1 VVSFAIAAVAKKAS
15 MSVTITN
22 RLRSALLLIAIGI
35 ASHAQAAES
44 PIALETPGGQ
54 LAGTLELPA
63 GVAKPRVALIIAG
76 SGPTDR
82 DGNSSMIP
90 GRNDSLK
97 LLAAGLADAGIATVR
112 YDKRGIGASAA
123 AGPAE
128 SALRFDTFV
137 DDATAWIARLKSD
150 PRFASVAVIGHS
162 EGSLIGMLAA
172 QQAGAAAYVSIAGIA
187 DSASTLLRKQL
198 EGKLPPD
205 LEKESERILAALES
219 GVVVDPVSPA
229 LAALYR
235 PSVQPYLISWFKYV
249 PAQRI
254 AALTMPVLIVQG
266 NTDIQ
271 VDVVQAN
278 RLHSARPGAK
288 LAIIPG
294 MNHVFK
300 HVRAEPELQ
309 LASYGDPALPV
320 SPLLVKS
327 IADFLHQ
334 PH

>member
-1 VVSFAIAAVAKKAS
+1 MSANFAV
-15 MSVTITN
+15 
-22 RLRSALLLIAIGI
+22 RLCSLLLLIGGI
-35 ASHAQAAES
+35 ASQAHAT
-44 PIALETPGGQ
+44 ETPITLDTPTGQ

-63 GVAKPRVALIIAG
+63 GADKPRVALLIAG

-97 LLAAGLADAGIATVR
+97 LLAAGLAEAGIATVR
-112 YDKRGIGASAA
+112 YDKRGIGGSHA
-123 AGPAE
+123 AGSAE
-128 SALRFDTFV
+128 SALRFEMFV
-137 DDATAWIARLKSD
+137 DDAAAWIARLKAD

-172 QQAGAAAYVSIAGIA
+172 RQADAAAFVSIAGIA
-187 DSASTLLRKQL
+187 DGASTLMRKQL
-198 EGKLPPD
+198 EGKLPPE
-205 LEKESERILAALES
+205 LEKESERILVSLES
-219 GVVVDPVSPA
+219 GVVVDPVPPA
-229 LAALYR
+229 LATLFR

-254 AALTMPVLIVQG
+254 AELTMPVLVVQG

-278 RLHSARPGAK
+278 RLHGARPGAK

-300 HVRAEPELQ
+300 HVRAVPELQ
-309 LASYGDPALPV
+309 VASYGDPSLPV
-320 SPLLVKS
+320 SPLLIKS
-327 IADFLHQ
+327 IADFLQ
-334 PH
+334 QGGAPAP

>member
-1 VVSFAIAAVAKKAS
+1 MRKAMSANFAV
-15 MSVTITN
+15 
-22 RLRSALLLIAIGI
+22 RLCSLLLLIGGI
-35 ASHAQAAES
+35 AAQAYA
-44 PIALETPGGQ
+44 AETPITLDTPTGQ

-63 GVAKPRVALIIAG
+63 GADKPRVALLIAG

-112 YDKRGIGASAA
+112 YDKRGIGGSHA
-123 AGPAE
+123 AGSAE
-128 SALRFDTFV
+128 SALRFEMFV
-137 DDATAWIARLKSD
+137 DDAAAWIARLKAD

-172 QQAGAAAYVSIAGIA
+172 RQTDAAAFVSIAGIA
-187 DSASTLLRKQL
+187 DGASTLMRKQL
-198 EGKLPPD
+198 EGKLPPE
-205 LEKESERILAALES
+205 LEKESERILVSLES
-219 GVVVDPVSPA
+219 GVVVDPVPPA
-229 LAALYR
+229 LATLFR

-254 AALTMPVLIVQG
+254 AELTMPVLVVQG

-278 RLHSARPGAK
+278 RLHGARPGAK

-300 HVRAEPELQ
+300 HVRAVPELQ
-309 LASYGDPALPV
+309 VASYGDPSLPV
-320 SPLLVKS
+320 SPLLIKS
-327 IADFLHQ
+327 IADFLQ
-334 PH
+334 QGGATAP

>member
-1 VVSFAIAAVAKKAS
+1 MSTKFAV
-15 MSVTITN
+15 
-22 RLRSALLLIAIGI
+22 RLCSLLLLIGGI
-35 ASHAQAAES
+35 AAQAQAH
-44 PIALETPGGQ
+44 AAETPITLDTPTGQ

-63 GVAKPRVALIIAG
+63 GADKPRVALLIAG

-112 YDKRGIGASAA
+112 YDKRGIGGSHA
-123 AGPAE
+123 AGSAE
-128 SALRFDTFV
+128 SALRFEMFV
-137 DDATAWIARLKSD
+137 DDAAAWIARLKAD

-172 QQAGAAAYVSIAGIA
+172 RQADAAAFVSIAGIA
-187 DSASTLLRKQL
+187 DGASTLMRKQL
-198 EGKLPPD
+198 EGKLPPE
-205 LEKESERILAALES
+205 LEKESERILVSLES
-219 GVVVDPVSPA
+219 GAVVDPVPPA
-229 LAALYR
+229 LATLFR

-254 AALTMPVLIVQG
+254 AELTMPVLVVQG

-278 RLHSARPGAK
+278 RLHGARPGAK

-300 HVRAEPELQ
+300 HVRAVPELQ
-309 LASYGDPALPV
+309 VASYGDPSLPV

-327 IADFLHQ
+327 IADFLLQ
-334 PH
+334 GGATAP

>member
-1 VVSFAIAAVAKKAS
+1 MSATFAVRLCSLLLLAGGIAA
-15 MSVTITN
+15 
-22 RLRSALLLIAIGI
+22 
-35 ASHAQAAES
+35 HAHAAET
-44 PIALETPGGQ
+44 PITLDTPTGQ

-63 GVAKPRVALIIAG
+63 GADKPRVALLIAG

-112 YDKRGIGASAA
+112 YDKRGIGGSHA
-123 AGPAE
+123 AGSAE
-128 SALRFDTFV
+128 SALRFEMFV
-137 DDATAWIARLKSD
+137 DDAAAWIARLKAD

-172 QQAGAAAYVSIAGIA
+172 QQANAAAFVSIAGIA
-187 DSASTLLRKQL
+187 DGASTLMRKQL
-198 EGKLPPD
+198 EGKLPPE
-205 LEKESERILAALES
+205 LEKESERILVSLES
-219 GVVVDPVSPA
+219 GVVVDPVPPA
-229 LAALYR
+229 LATLFR

-254 AALTMPVLIVQG
+254 AELTMPVLVVQG

-278 RLHSARPGAK
+278 RLHGARPGAK
-288 LAIIPG
+288 LEIIPG

-300 HVRAEPELQ
+300 HVRAVPELQ
-309 LASYGDPALPV
+309 VASYGDPSLPV

-334 PH
+334 GGATTP

>member
-1 VVSFAIAAVAKKAS
+1 MSANFAV
-15 MSVTITN
+15 
-22 RLRSALLLIAIGI
+22 RLCSLLLLIGGI
-35 ASHAQAAES
+35 ASQAHAAET
-44 PIALETPGGQ
+44 PITLDTPTGQ

-63 GVAKPRVALIIAG
+63 GADKPRVALLIAG

-112 YDKRGIGASAA
+112 YDKRGIGGSHA
-123 AGPAE
+123 AGSAE
-128 SALRFDTFV
+128 SALRFEMFV
-137 DDATAWIARLKSD
+137 DDAAAWIARLKADS
-150 PRFASVAVIGHS
+150 RFASVAVIGHS

-172 QQAGAAAYVSIAGIA
+172 RQADAAAFVSIAGIA
-187 DSASTLLRKQL
+187 DGASTLMRKQL
-198 EGKLPPD
+198 EGQLPPE
-205 LEKESERILAALES
+205 LEKESERILVSLES
-219 GVVVDPVSPA
+219 GVVVDPVPPA
-229 LAALYR
+229 LATLFR

-254 AALTMPVLIVQG
+254 AELTMPVLVVQG

-278 RLHSARPGAK
+278 RLHGARPGAK
-288 LAIIPG
+288 LEIIPG

-300 HVRAEPELQ
+300 HARAVPELQ
-309 LASYGDPALPV
+309 VASYGDPSLPV

-327 IADFLHQ
+327 IADFLQ
-334 PH
+334 QGGATAP

>member
-1 VVSFAIAAVAKKAS
+1 MSATFAVRLCSLLLLAGGIAA
-15 MSVTITN
+15 
-22 RLRSALLLIAIGI
+22 
-35 ASHAQAAES
+35 HAHAAET
-44 PIALETPGGQ
+44 PITLDTPTGQ

-63 GVAKPRVALIIAG
+63 GADKPRVALLIAG
-76 SGPTDR
+76 SGPPDR

-112 YDKRGIGASAA
+112 YDKRGIGGSHA
-123 AGPAE
+123 AGSAE
-128 SALRFDTFV
+128 SALRFEMFV
-137 DDATAWIARLKSD
+137 DDAAAWIARLKAD

-172 QQAGAAAYVSIAGIA
+172 QQANAAAFVSIAGIA
-187 DSASTLLRKQL
+187 DGASTLMRKQL
-198 EGKLPPD
+198 EGKLPPE
-205 LEKESERILAALES
+205 LEKESERILVSLES
-219 GVVVDPVSPA
+219 GVVVDPVPPA
-229 LAALYR
+229 LATLFR

-254 AALTMPVLIVQG
+254 AELTMPVLVVQG

-278 RLHSARPGAK
+278 RLHGARPGAK
-288 LAIIPG
+288 LEIIPG

-300 HVRAEPELQ
+300 HVRAVPELQ
-309 LASYGDPALPV
+309 VASYGDPSLPV

-334 PH
+334 GGAATP

>member
-1 VVSFAIAAVAKKAS
+1 MSANFAV
-15 MSVTITN
+15 
-22 RLRSALLLIAIGI
+22 RLCSLLLLIGGI
-35 ASHAQAAES
+35 AAQAYA
-44 PIALETPGGQ
+44 AETPITLDTPTGQ

-63 GVAKPRVALIIAG
+63 GADKPRVALLIAG

-112 YDKRGIGASAA
+112 YDKRGIGGSHA
-123 AGPAE
+123 AGSAE
-128 SALRFDTFV
+128 SALRFEMFV
-137 DDATAWIARLKSD
+137 DDAAAWIARLKAD

-172 QQAGAAAYVSIAGIA
+172 RQADAAAFVSIAGIA
-187 DSASTLLRKQL
+187 DGASTLMRKQL
-198 EGKLPPD
+198 EGKLPPE
-205 LEKESERILAALES
+205 LEKESERILVSLES
-219 GVVVDPVSPA
+219 GVVVDPVPPA
-229 LAALYR
+229 LATLFR

-254 AALTMPVLIVQG
+254 AELTMPVLVVQG

-278 RLHSARPGAK
+278 RLHGARPGAK

-300 HVRAEPELQ
+300 HVRAVPELQ
-309 LASYGDPALPV
+309 VASYGDPSLPV

-327 IADFLHQ
+327 IADFLQ
-334 PH
+334 QGGATAP

>member
-1 VVSFAIAAVAKKAS
+1 MSAIFAVRLCSLLLLAGGIAA
-15 MSVTITN
+15 
-22 RLRSALLLIAIGI
+22 
-35 ASHAQAAES
+35 HAHAAET
-44 PIALETPGGQ
+44 PITLDTPTGQ

-63 GVAKPRVALIIAG
+63 GADKPRVALLIAG

-82 DGNSSMIP
+82 DGNSSLIP

-97 LLAAGLADAGIATVR
+97 LLAAGLAEAGIATVR
-112 YDKRGIGASAA
+112 YDKRGIGGSHA
-123 AGPAE
+123 AGSAE
-128 SALRFDTFV
+128 SALRFEMFI
-137 DDATAWIARLKSD
+137 DDAAAWIARLKAD

-172 QQAGAAAYVSIAGIA
+172 RQADAAAFVSIAGIA
-187 DSASTLLRKQL
+187 DGASTLMRKQL
-198 EGKLPPD
+198 EGKLPPE
-205 LEKESERILAALES
+205 LEKESERILVSLES
-219 GVVVDPVSPA
+219 GAVVDPVPPA
-229 LAALYR
+229 LATLFR

-254 AALTMPVLIVQG
+254 ADLTMPVLIVQG

-278 RLHSARPGAK
+278 RLHGARPGAK
-288 LAIIPG
+288 LEIIPG

-300 HVRAEPELQ
+300 HVRAVPELQ
-309 LASYGDPALPV
+309 VASYGDPSLPV

-334 PH
+334 GGATTP

>member
-1 VVSFAIAAVAKKAS
+1 MSATFAVRLCSLLLLAGGIAAQA
-15 MSVTITN
+15 
-22 RLRSALLLIAIGI
+22 
-35 ASHAQAAES
+35 HAAET
-44 PIALETPGGQ
+44 PITLDTPTGQ

-63 GVAKPRVALIIAG
+63 GADKPRVALLIAG

-112 YDKRGIGASAA
+112 YDKRGIGGSHA
-123 AGPAE
+123 AGSAE
-128 SALRFDTFV
+128 SALRFEMFV
-137 DDATAWIARLKSD
+137 DDAAAWIARLKAD

-172 QQAGAAAYVSIAGIA
+172 QQANAAAFVSIAGIA
-187 DSASTLLRKQL
+187 DGASTLMRKQL
-198 EGKLPPD
+198 EGKLPPE
-205 LEKESERILAALES
+205 LEKESERILVSLES
-219 GVVVDPVSPA
+219 GVVVDPVPPA
-229 LAALYR
+229 LATLFR

-254 AALTMPVLIVQG
+254 AELTMPVLVVQG

-278 RLHSARPGAK
+278 RLHGARPGAK
-288 LAIIPG
+288 LEIIPG

-300 HVRAEPELQ
+300 HVRAVPELQ
-309 LASYGDPALPV
+309 VASYGDPSLPV

-327 IADFLHQ
+327 IADFLQ
-334 PH
+334 QGGATAP

>member
-1 VVSFAIAAVAKKAS
+1 MSAKFAV
-15 MSVTITN
+15 
-22 RLRSALLLIAIGI
+22 RLCSLLLLAGGI
-35 ASHAQAAES
+35 AVHAHAAET
-44 PIALETPGGQ
+44 PITLDTPTGQ

-63 GVAKPRVALIIAG
+63 GADKPRVALLIAG

-112 YDKRGIGASAA
+112 YDKRGIGGSHA
-123 AGPAE
+123 AGSAE
-128 SALRFDTFV
+128 SALRFEMFV
-137 DDATAWIARLKSD
+137 DDAAAWIARLKAD

-172 QQAGAAAYVSIAGIA
+172 QQANAAAFVSIAGIA
-187 DSASTLLRKQL
+187 DGASTLLRKQL
-198 EGKLPPD
+198 EGKLPPE
-205 LEKESERILAALES
+205 LEKESERILVSLES
-219 GVVVDPVSPA
+219 GVVVDPVPPA
-229 LAALYR
+229 LATLFR

-254 AALTMPVLIVQG
+254 AELTMPVLVVQG

-278 RLHSARPGAK
+278 RLHGARPGAK
-288 LAIIPG
+288 LEIIPG

-300 HVRAEPELQ
+300 HVRAVPELQ
-309 LASYGDPALPV
+309 VASYGDPSLPV

-334 PH
+334 GGAATP

>member
-1 VVSFAIAAVAKKAS
+1 MSATFAVRLCSLLLLAGGIAA
-15 MSVTITN
+15 
-22 RLRSALLLIAIGI
+22 
-35 ASHAQAAES
+35 HAHAAET
-44 PIALETPGGQ
+44 PITLDTPTGQ

-63 GVAKPRVALIIAG
+63 GADKPRVALLIAG

-112 YDKRGIGASAA
+112 YDKRGIGGSHA
-123 AGPAE
+123 AGSAE
-128 SALRFDTFV
+128 SALRFEMFV
-137 DDATAWIARLKSD
+137 DDAAAWIARLKAD

-172 QQAGAAAYVSIAGIA
+172 QQANAAAFVSIAGIA
-187 DSASTLLRKQL
+187 DGASTLMRKQL
-198 EGKLPPD
+198 EGKLPPE
-205 LEKESERILAALES
+205 LEKESERILVSLES
-219 GVVVDPVSPA
+219 GVVVDPVPPA
-229 LAALYR
+229 LATLFR

-254 AALTMPVLIVQG
+254 AELTMPVLVVQG

-278 RLHSARPGAK
+278 RLHGARPGAK
-288 LAIIPG
+288 LEIIPG

-300 HVRAEPELQ
+300 HVRAVPELQ
-309 LASYGDPALPV
+309 VASYGDPSLPV

-334 PH
+334 AGATTP

>member
-1 VVSFAIAAVAKKAS
+1 MSATFAVRLCSLLLLAGGIAA
-15 MSVTITN
+15 
-22 RLRSALLLIAIGI
+22 
-35 ASHAQAAES
+35 HAQAAET
-44 PIALETPGGQ
+44 PITLDTPTGQ

-63 GVAKPRVALIIAG
+63 GADKPRVALLIAG

-97 LLAAGLADAGIATVR
+97 LLAAGLAEAGIATVR
-112 YDKRGIGASAA
+112 YDKRGIGGSHA
-123 AGPAE
+123 AGSAE
-128 SALRFDTFV
+128 SALRFEMFV
-137 DDATAWIARLKSD
+137 DDAAAWIARLKAD

-172 QQAGAAAYVSIAGIA
+172 RQADAAAFVSIAGIA
-187 DSASTLLRKQL
+187 DGASTLMRKQL
-198 EGKLPPD
+198 EGKLPPE
-205 LEKESERILAALES
+205 LEKESERILVSLES
-219 GVVVDPVSPA
+219 GAIVDPVPPA
-229 LAALYR
+229 LATLFR

-254 AALTMPVLIVQG
+254 AELTMPVLVVQG

-278 RLHSARPGAK
+278 RLHGARPGAK

-300 HVRAEPELQ
+300 HVRAVPELQ
-309 LASYGDPALPV
+309 VASYGDPSLPV
-320 SPLLVKS
+320 SPLLIKS
-327 IADFLHQ
+327 IADFLQ
-334 PH
+334 QGGAPAP

>member
-1 VVSFAIAAVAKKAS
+1 MSATFAV
-15 MSVTITN
+15 
-22 RLRSALLLIAIGI
+22 RLCSLLLLIGGI
-35 ASHAQAAES
+35 ASQTHAAET
-44 PIALETPGGQ
+44 PITLDTPTGQ

-63 GVAKPRVALIIAG
+63 GAEKPRVALLIAG

-82 DGNSSMIP
+82 DGNSSLIP
-90 GRNDSLK
+90 GRNDSLR

-112 YDKRGIGASAA
+112 YDKRGIGGSHG
-123 AGPAE
+123 AGSAE
-128 SALRFDTFV
+128 SALRFEMFV
-137 DDATAWIARLKSD
+137 DDAAAWIARLKAD

-172 QQAGAAAYVSIAGIA
+172 RQADAAAFVSIAGIS
-187 DSASTLLRKQL
+187 DGASTLLRKQL
-198 EGKLPPD
+198 EGKLPPE
-205 LEKESERILAALES
+205 LEKESERILVSLES
-219 GVVVDPVSPA
+219 GVVVDPVPPA
-229 LAALYR
+229 LATLFR

-254 AALTMPVLIVQG
+254 ADLTMPVLVVQG

-278 RLHSARPGAK
+278 RLHGARPGAK
-288 LAIIPG
+288 LEIIPG

-300 HVRAEPELQ
+300 HVRAVPELQ
-309 LASYGDPALPV
+309 VASYGDPSLPV

-327 IADFLHQ
+327 IADFLQ
-334 PH
+334 QGAATAP

>member
-1 VVSFAIAAVAKKAS
+1 MSATFAVRLCSLLLLAGGIAA
-15 MSVTITN
+15 
-22 RLRSALLLIAIGI
+22 
-35 ASHAQAAES
+35 HAHAAEA
-44 PIALETPGGQ
+44 PITLDTPTGQ

-63 GVAKPRVALIIAG
+63 GADKPRVALLIAG

-82 DGNSSMIP
+82 DGNSSLIP

-112 YDKRGIGASAA
+112 YDKRGIGGSHA
-123 AGPAE
+123 AGSAE
-128 SALRFDTFV
+128 SALRFEMFV
-137 DDATAWIARLKSD
+137 DDAAAWIARLKAD

-172 QQAGAAAYVSIAGIA
+172 QQANAAAFVSIAGIA
-187 DSASTLLRKQL
+187 DGASTLMRKQL
-198 EGKLPPD
+198 EGKLPPE
-205 LEKESERILAALES
+205 LEKESERILVSLES
-219 GVVVDPVSPA
+219 GVVVDPVPPA
-229 LAALYR
+229 LATLFR

-254 AALTMPVLIVQG
+254 AELTMPVLVVQG

-278 RLHSARPGAK
+278 RLHGASKGAK

-300 HVRAEPELQ
+300 HVRAVPELQ
-309 LASYGDPALPV
+309 VASYGDPSLPV

-327 IADFLHQ
+327 IVDFLQ
-334 PH
+334 QGGAAAP

>member
-1 VVSFAIAAVAKKAS
+1 MSANFAV
-15 MSVTITN
+15 
-22 RLRSALLLIAIGI
+22 RLCSLLLFIGGI
-35 ASHAQAAES
+35 ASQTHAAET
-44 PIALETPGGQ
+44 PITLDTPTGQ

-63 GVAKPRVALIIAG
+63 GADKPRVALLIAG

-97 LLAAGLADAGIATVR
+97 LLAAGLAEAGIATVR
-112 YDKRGIGASAA
+112 YDKRGIGGSHA
-123 AGPAE
+123 AGSAE
-128 SALRFDTFV
+128 SALRFEMFV
-137 DDATAWIARLKSD
+137 DDAAAWIARLKAD

-172 QQAGAAAYVSIAGIA
+172 QQANATAFVSIAGIA
-187 DSASTLLRKQL
+187 DGASTLMRKQL
-198 EGKLPPD
+198 EGKLPPE
-205 LEKESERILAALES
+205 LEKESERILVSLES
-219 GVVVDPVSPA
+219 GVVVDPVPPA
-229 LAALYR
+229 LATLFR

-254 AALTMPVLIVQG
+254 AELTMPVLVVQG

-278 RLHSARPGAK
+278 RLHGARPGAK
-288 LAIIPG
+288 LEIIPG

-300 HVRAEPELQ
+300 HVRAVPELQ
-309 LASYGDPALPV
+309 VASYGDPSLPV

-334 PH
+334 GGPTAP

>member
-1 VVSFAIAAVAKKAS
+1 MRDAMSANFAV
-15 MSVTITN
+15 
-22 RLRSALLLIAIGI
+22 RLCSLLLLIG
-35 ASHAQAAES
+35 SVSAQAYA
-44 PIALETPGGQ
+44 AETPITLDTPTGQ

-63 GVAKPRVALIIAG
+63 GADKPRVALLIAG

-82 DGNSSMIP
+82 DGNSSMVP

-112 YDKRGIGASAA
+112 YDKRGIGGSHE
-123 AGPAE
+123 AGSAE
-128 SALRFDTFV
+128 SALRFEMFV
-137 DDATAWIARLKSD
+137 DDAAAWIARLKAD

-172 QQAGAAAYVSIAGIA
+172 RQADAAAFVSIAGIA
-187 DSASTLLRKQL
+187 DGASTLMRKQL
-198 EGKLPPD
+198 EGKLPPE
-205 LEKESERILAALES
+205 LEKESERILVSLES
-219 GVVVDPVSPA
+219 GAVVDPVPPA
-229 LAALYR
+229 LATLFR
-235 PSVQPYLISWFKYV
+235 PSVQPYLVSWFKYV

-254 AALTMPVLIVQG
+254 AELTMPVLVVQG

-278 RLHSARPGAK
+278 RLHGARPGAK

-300 HVRAEPELQ
+300 HVRAVPELQ
-309 LASYGDPALPV
+309 VASYGDPSLPV

-327 IADFLHQ
+327 IADFLQ
-334 PH
+334 QGGAPAP

>member
-1 VVSFAIAAVAKKAS
+1 MSATFAVRLCSLLLLAGGIAA
-15 MSVTITN
+15 
-22 RLRSALLLIAIGI
+22 
-35 ASHAQAAES
+35 HAHAAET
-44 PIALETPGGQ
+44 PITLDTPTGQ

-63 GVAKPRVALIIAG
+63 GADKPRVALLIAG

-112 YDKRGIGASAA
+112 YDKRGIGGSHA
-123 AGPAE
+123 AGSAE
-128 SALRFDTFV
+128 SALRFEMFV
-137 DDATAWIARLKSD
+137 DDAAAWIARLKAD

-172 QQAGAAAYVSIAGIA
+172 QQANAAAFVSIAGIA
-187 DSASTLLRKQL
+187 DGASTLLRKQL
-198 EGKLPPD
+198 EGKLPPE
-205 LEKESERILAALES
+205 LEKESERILVSLES
-219 GVVVDPVSPA
+219 GVVVDPVPPA
-229 LAALYR
+229 LATLFR

-254 AALTMPVLIVQG
+254 AELTMPVLVVQG

-278 RLHSARPGAK
+278 RLHGARPGAK
-288 LAIIPG
+288 LEIIPG

-300 HVRAEPELQ
+300 HVRAVPELQ
-309 LASYGDPALPV
+309 VASYGDPSLPV

-327 IADFLHQ
+327 IADFLQ
-334 PH
+334 QGGATAP

>member
-1 VVSFAIAAVAKKAS
+1 MSATFAVRLCSLLLLAGGIAA
-15 MSVTITN
+15 
-22 RLRSALLLIAIGI
+22 
-35 ASHAQAAES
+35 HAHAAET
-44 PIALETPGGQ
+44 PITLDTPTGQ

-63 GVAKPRVALIIAG
+63 GADKPRVALLIAG

-112 YDKRGIGASAA
+112 YDKRGIGGSHA
-123 AGPAE
+123 AGSAE
-128 SALRFDTFV
+128 SALRFEMFV
-137 DDATAWIARLKSD
+137 DDAAAWIARLKAD

-172 QQAGAAAYVSIAGIA
+172 QQANAAAFVSIAGIA
-187 DSASTLLRKQL
+187 DGASTLMRKQL
-198 EGKLPPD
+198 EGKLPPE
-205 LEKESERILAALES
+205 LEKESERILVSLES
-219 GVVVDPVSPA
+219 GVVVDPVPPA
-229 LAALYR
+229 LATLFR

-254 AALTMPVLIVQG
+254 AELTMPVLVVQG

-278 RLHSARPGAK
+278 RLHGARPGAK
-288 LAIIPG
+288 LEIIPG

-300 HVRAEPELQ
+300 HVRAVPELQ
-309 LASYGDPALPV
+309 VASYGDPSLPV

-334 PH
+334 GGAATP

>member
-1 VVSFAIAAVAKKAS
+1 MSANFAV
-15 MSVTITN
+15 
-22 RLRSALLLIAIGI
+22 RLCSLLLLIGGI
-35 ASHAQAAES
+35 AAQAQAAET
-44 PIALETPGGQ
+44 PITLDTPTGQ

-63 GVAKPRVALIIAG
+63 GADKPRVALLIAG

-97 LLAAGLADAGIATVR
+97 LLAAGLAEAGIATVR
-112 YDKRGIGASAA
+112 YDKRGIGGSHA
-123 AGPAE
+123 AGSAE
-128 SALRFDTFV
+128 SALRFEMFV
-137 DDATAWIARLKSD
+137 DDAAAWIARLKAD

-172 QQAGAAAYVSIAGIA
+172 RQADAAAFVSIAGIA
-187 DSASTLLRKQL
+187 DGASTLMRKQL
-198 EGKLPPD
+198 EGKLPPE
-205 LEKESERILAALES
+205 LEKESERILVSLES
-219 GVVVDPVSPA
+219 GAVVDPVPPA
-229 LAALYR
+229 LATLFR

-254 AALTMPVLIVQG
+254 AELTMPVLVVQG

-278 RLHSARPGAK
+278 RLHGARPGAK

-300 HVRAEPELQ
+300 HVRAVPELQ
-309 LASYGDPALPV
+309 VASYGDPNLPV

-327 IADFLHQ
+327 IADFLQ
-334 PH
+334 QGGAPAP

>member
-1 VVSFAIAAVAKKAS
+1 MSATFAVRLCSLLLLAGGIAAQA
-15 MSVTITN
+15 
-22 RLRSALLLIAIGI
+22 
-35 ASHAQAAES
+35 HAAET
-44 PIALETPGGQ
+44 PITLDTPTGQ

-63 GVAKPRVALIIAG
+63 GADKPRVALLIAG

-82 DGNSSMIP
+82 DGNSSLIP

-97 LLAAGLADAGIATVR
+97 LLAAGLAEAGIATVR
-112 YDKRGIGASAA
+112 YDKRGIGGSHA
-123 AGPAE
+123 AGSAE
-128 SALRFDTFV
+128 SALRFEMFV
-137 DDATAWIARLKSD
+137 DDAAAWIARLKAD

-172 QQAGAAAYVSIAGIA
+172 RQADAAAFVSIAGIA
-187 DSASTLLRKQL
+187 DGASTLMRKQL
-198 EGKLPPD
+198 EGKLPPE
-205 LEKESERILAALES
+205 LEKESERILVSLES
-219 GVVVDPVSPA
+219 GVVVDPVPPA
-229 LAALYR
+229 LATLFR

-254 AALTMPVLIVQG
+254 AELTMPVLVVQG

-278 RLHSARPGAK
+278 RLHGARPGAK
-288 LAIIPG
+288 LEIIPG

-300 HVRAEPELQ
+300 HVRAVPELQ
-309 LASYGDPALPV
+309 VASYGDPSLPV

-327 IADFLHQ
+327 IADFLQ
-334 PH
+334 QGGATAP

>member
-1 VVSFAIAAVAKKAS
+1 MSTNFAV
-15 MSVTITN
+15 
-22 RLRSALLLIAIGI
+22 RLCSLLLIGGI
-35 ASHAQAAES
+35 ASQTHAAET
-44 PIALETPGGQ
+44 PITLDTPTGQ

-63 GVAKPRVALIIAG
+63 GADKPRVALLIAG

-97 LLAAGLADAGIATVR
+97 LLAAGLAEAGIATVR
-112 YDKRGIGASAA
+112 YDKRGIGGSHA
-123 AGPAE
+123 AGSAE
-128 SALRFDTFV
+128 SALRFEMFV
-137 DDATAWIARLKSD
+137 DDAAAWIARLKAD

-172 QQAGAAAYVSIAGIA
+172 RQADAAAFVSIAGIA
-187 DSASTLLRKQL
+187 DGASTLMRKQL
-198 EGKLPPD
+198 EGKLPPE
-205 LEKESERILAALES
+205 LEKESERILVSLES
-219 GVVVDPVSPA
+219 GVVVDPVPPA
-229 LAALYR
+229 LATLFR

-254 AALTMPVLIVQG
+254 AELTMPVLVVQG

-278 RLHSARPGAK
+278 RLHGARPGAK

-300 HVRAEPELQ
+300 HVRAVPELQ
-309 LASYGDPALPV
+309 VASYGDPNLPV

-327 IADFLHQ
+327 IADFLQ
-334 PH
+334 QGAATAP

>member
-1 VVSFAIAAVAKKAS
+1 MSATFAVRLCSLLLLAGGIAAQA
-15 MSVTITN
+15 
-22 RLRSALLLIAIGI
+22 
-35 ASHAQAAES
+35 HAAET
-44 PIALETPGGQ
+44 PITLDTPTGQ

-63 GVAKPRVALIIAG
+63 GADKPRVALLIAG

-82 DGNSSMIP
+82 DGNSSLIP

-97 LLAAGLADAGIATVR
+97 LLAAGLAEAGIATIR
-112 YDKRGIGASAA
+112 YDKRGIGGSHA
-123 AGPAE
+123 AGSAE
-128 SALRFDTFV
+128 SALRFEMFV
-137 DDATAWIARLKSD
+137 DDAAAWIARLKAD

-172 QQAGAAAYVSIAGIA
+172 RQSDAAAFVSIAGIA
-187 DSASTLLRKQL
+187 DGASTLLRKQL
-198 EGKLPPD
+198 EGRLPPE
-205 LEKESERILAALES
+205 LEKESERILVSLES
-219 GVVVDPVSPA
+219 GVVVDPVPPA
-229 LAALYR
+229 LATLFR

-254 AALTMPVLIVQG
+254 AELTMPVLVVQG

-278 RLHSARPGAK
+278 RLHGARPGAK
-288 LAIIPG
+288 LEIIPG

-300 HVRAEPELQ
+300 HVRAVPELQ
-309 LASYGDPALPV
+309 VASYGDPSLPV

-327 IADFLHQ
+327 IADFLQ
-334 PH
+334 QGGATAP

>member
-1 VVSFAIAAVAKKAS
+1 MRKAMSANFAV
-15 MSVTITN
+15 
-22 RLRSALLLIAIGI
+22 RLCSLLLLIGGI
-35 ASHAQAAES
+35 ASQAHAAET
-44 PIALETPGGQ
+44 PITLDTPTGQ

-63 GVAKPRVALIIAG
+63 GADKPRVALLIAG

-97 LLAAGLADAGIATVR
+97 LLAAGLAEAGIATVR
-112 YDKRGIGASAA
+112 YDKRGIGGSHA

-128 SALRFDTFV
+128 SALRFEMFV
-137 DDATAWIARLKSD
+137 DDAAAWIARLKAD

-172 QQAGAAAYVSIAGIA
+172 RQADAAAFVSIAGIA
-187 DSASTLLRKQL
+187 DGASTLMRKQL
-198 EGKLPPD
+198 EGKLPPE
-205 LEKESERILAALES
+205 LEKESERILVSLES
-219 GVVVDPVSPA
+219 GVVVDPVPPA
-229 LAALYR
+229 LATLFR

-254 AALTMPVLIVQG
+254 AELTMPVLVVQG

-278 RLHSARPGAK
+278 RLHGARPGAK
-288 LAIIPG
+288 LEIIPG

-300 HVRAEPELQ
+300 HVRAVPELQ
-309 LASYGDPALPV
+309 VASYGDPSLPV

-327 IADFLHQ
+327 IADFLQ
-334 PH
+334 QGGATTP

>member
-1 VVSFAIAAVAKKAS
+1 MSTKFAV
-15 MSVTITN
+15 
-22 RLRSALLLIAIGI
+22 RLCSLLLLIGGI
-35 ASHAQAAES
+35 AAQAQAH
-44 PIALETPGGQ
+44 AAETPITLDTPTGQ

-63 GVAKPRVALIIAG
+63 GADKPRVALLIAG

-112 YDKRGIGASAA
+112 YDKRGIGGSHA
-123 AGPAE
+123 AGSAE
-128 SALRFDTFV
+128 SALRFEMFV
-137 DDATAWIARLKSD
+137 DDAAAWIARLKAD

-172 QQAGAAAYVSIAGIA
+172 RQSDAAAFVSIAGIA
-187 DSASTLLRKQL
+187 DGASTLMRKQL
-198 EGKLPPD
+198 EGKLPPE
-205 LEKESERILAALES
+205 LEKESERILVSLES
-219 GVVVDPVSPA
+219 GAVVDPVPPA
-229 LAALYR
+229 LATLFR

-254 AALTMPVLIVQG
+254 AELTMPVLVVQG

-278 RLHSARPGAK
+278 RLHGARPGAK

-300 HVRAEPELQ
+300 HVRAVPELQ
-309 LASYGDPALPV
+309 VASYGDPSLPV

-327 IADFLHQ
+327 IADFLLQ
-334 PH
+334 CGATAP

>member
-1 VVSFAIAAVAKKAS
+1 MSANFAV
-15 MSVTITN
+15 
-22 RLRSALLLIAIGI
+22 RLCSLLLLIGGI
-35 ASHAQAAES
+35 ASQTHAAET
-44 PIALETPGGQ
+44 PITLDTPTGQ

-63 GVAKPRVALIIAG
+63 GADKPRVALLIAG

-112 YDKRGIGASAA
+112 YDKRGIGGSHA
-123 AGPAE
+123 AGSAE
-128 SALRFDTFV
+128 SALRFEMFV
-137 DDATAWIARLKSD
+137 DDAAAWIARLKAD

-172 QQAGAAAYVSIAGIA
+172 RQTDAAAFVSIAGIA
-187 DSASTLLRKQL
+187 DGASTLMRKQL
-198 EGKLPPD
+198 EGKLPPE
-205 LEKESERILAALES
+205 LEKESERILVSLES
-219 GVVVDPVSPA
+219 GVVVDPVPPA
-229 LAALYR
+229 LATLFR

-254 AALTMPVLIVQG
+254 AELTMPVLVVQG

-278 RLHSARPGAK
+278 RLHGARPGAK

-300 HVRAEPELQ
+300 HVRAVPELQ
-309 LASYGDPALPV
+309 VASYGDPNLPV

-327 IADFLHQ
+327 IADFLQ
-334 PH
+334 QGSAPAP

>member
-1 VVSFAIAAVAKKAS
+1 MSATFAVRLCSLLLLAGGIAAQA
-15 MSVTITN
+15 
-22 RLRSALLLIAIGI
+22 
-35 ASHAQAAES
+35 HAAET
-44 PIALETPGGQ
+44 PITLDTLTGQ

-63 GVAKPRVALIIAG
+63 GADKPRVALLITG

-112 YDKRGIGASAA
+112 YDKRGIGGSHA
-123 AGPAE
+123 AGSAE
-128 SALRFDTFV
+128 SALRFEMFV
-137 DDATAWIARLKSD
+137 DDAAAWIARLKAD

-172 QQAGAAAYVSIAGIA
+172 QQANAAAFVSIAGIA
-187 DSASTLLRKQL
+187 DGASTLMRKQL
-198 EGKLPPD
+198 EGKLPPE
-205 LEKESERILAALES
+205 LEKESERILVSLES
-219 GVVVDPVSPA
+219 GVVVDPVPPA
-229 LAALYR
+229 LATLFR

-254 AALTMPVLIVQG
+254 AELTMPVLVVQG

-278 RLHSARPGAK
+278 RLHGARPGAK
-288 LAIIPG
+288 LEIIPG

-300 HVRAEPELQ
+300 HVRAVPELQ
-309 LASYGDPALPV
+309 VASYGDPSLPV

-327 IADFLHQ
+327 IADFLQ
-334 PH
+334 QGGATAP

>member
-1 VVSFAIAAVAKKAS
+1 MSANFAV
-15 MSVTITN
+15 
-22 RLRSALLLIAIGI
+22 RLCSLLLLIG
-35 ASHAQAAES
+35 SVSAQAYA
-44 PIALETPGGQ
+44 AETPITLDTPTGQ

-63 GVAKPRVALIIAG
+63 GADKPRVALLIAG

-112 YDKRGIGASAA
+112 YDKRGISGSHA
-123 AGPAE
+123 AGSAE
-128 SALRFDTFV
+128 SALRFEMFV
-137 DDATAWIARLKSD
+137 DDAAAWIARLKAD

-172 QQAGAAAYVSIAGIA
+172 RQADAAAFVSIAGIA
-187 DSASTLLRKQL
+187 DGASTLMRKQL
-198 EGKLPPD
+198 EGKLPPE
-205 LEKESERILAALES
+205 LEKESERILVSLES
-219 GVVVDPVSPA
+219 GVVVDPVPPA
-229 LAALYR
+229 LATLFR

-254 AALTMPVLIVQG
+254 AELTMPVLVVQG

-278 RLHSARPGAK
+278 RLHGARPGAK
-288 LAIIPG
+288 LEIIPG

-300 HVRAEPELQ
+300 HVRAVPELQ
-309 LASYGDPALPV
+309 VASYGDPSLPV

-334 PH
+334 GGATAP

>member
-1 VVSFAIAAVAKKAS
+1 MSANFAV
-15 MSVTITN
+15 
-22 RLRSALLLIAIGI
+22 RLCSLLLLIGGVA
-35 ASHAQAAES
+35 AQAHA
-44 PIALETPGGQ
+44 AETPITLDTPTGQ

-63 GVAKPRVALIIAG
+63 GADKPRVALLIAG

-112 YDKRGIGASAA
+112 YDKRGIGGSHA
-123 AGPAE
+123 AGSAE
-128 SALRFDTFV
+128 SALRFEMFA
-137 DDATAWIARLKSD
+137 DDAAAWIARLKAD

-172 QQAGAAAYVSIAGIA
+172 RQADAAAFVSIAGIA
-187 DSASTLLRKQL
+187 DGASTLMRKQL
-198 EGKLPPD
+198 EGKLPPE
-205 LEKESERILAALES
+205 LEKESERILVSLES
-219 GVVVDPVSPA
+219 GVVVDPVPPA
-229 LAALYR
+229 LATLFR

-254 AALTMPVLIVQG
+254 AELTMPVLVVQG

-278 RLHSARPGAK
+278 RLHGARPGAK

-300 HVRAEPELQ
+300 HVRAVPELQ
-309 LASYGDPALPV
+309 VASYGDPSLPV

-327 IADFLHQ
+327 IADFLQ
-334 PH
+334 QGGATAP

>member
-1 VVSFAIAAVAKKAS
+1 MSANFAV
-15 MSVTITN
+15 
-22 RLRSALLLIAIGI
+22 RLCSLLLLIGGI
-35 ASHAQAAES
+35 ASQAHAAET
-44 PIALETPGGQ
+44 PITLDTPTGQ

-63 GVAKPRVALIIAG
+63 GADKPRVALLIAG

-112 YDKRGIGASAA
+112 YDKRGIGGSHA
-123 AGPAE
+123 AGSAE
-128 SALRFDTFV
+128 SALRFEMFV
-137 DDATAWIARLKSD
+137 DDVAAWIARLKAD

-172 QQAGAAAYVSIAGIA
+172 RQADAAAFVSIAGIA
-187 DSASTLLRKQL
+187 DGASTLMRKQL
-198 EGKLPPD
+198 EGKLPPE
-205 LEKESERILAALES
+205 LEKESERILVSLES
-219 GVVVDPVSPA
+219 GVVVDPVPPA
-229 LAALYR
+229 LATLFR

-254 AALTMPVLIVQG
+254 AELTMPVLVVQG

-278 RLHSARPGAK
+278 RLHGARPGAK

-300 HVRAEPELQ
+300 HVRAVPELQ
-309 LASYGDPALPV
+309 VASYGDPSLPV

-327 IADFLHQ
+327 IADFLQ
-334 PH
+334 QGGAPAP

>member
-1 VVSFAIAAVAKKAS
+1 MREAMSANFAV
-15 MSVTITN
+15 
-22 RLRSALLLIAIGI
+22 RLCSLLLLIGGI
-35 ASHAQAAES
+35 AAQAYA
-44 PIALETPGGQ
+44 AETPITLDTPTGQ

-63 GVAKPRVALIIAG
+63 GADKPRVALLIAG

-97 LLAAGLADAGIATVR
+97 LLAAGLAEAGIATVR
-112 YDKRGIGASAA
+112 YDKRGIGGSHA
-123 AGPAE
+123 AGSAE
-128 SALRFDTFV
+128 SALRFEMFV
-137 DDATAWIARLKSD
+137 DDAAAWIARLKAD

-172 QQAGAAAYVSIAGIA
+172 RQADAAAFVSIAGIA
-187 DSASTLLRKQL
+187 DGASTLMRKQL
-198 EGKLPPD
+198 EGKLPPE
-205 LEKESERILAALES
+205 LEKESERILVSLES
-219 GVVVDPVSPA
+219 GVVIDPVPPA
-229 LAALYR
+229 LATLFR

-254 AALTMPVLIVQG
+254 AELTMPVLVVQG

-278 RLHSARPGAK
+278 RLHGARPGAK

-300 HVRAEPELQ
+300 HVRAVPELQ
-309 LASYGDPALPV
+309 VASYGDPSLPV

-327 IADFLHQ
+327 IADFLQ
-334 PH
+334 QGGAPAP

>member
-1 VVSFAIAAVAKKAS
+1 MSANFAV
-15 MSVTITN
+15 
-22 RLRSALLLIAIGI
+22 RLCSLLLLIGGI
-35 ASHAQAAES
+35 AAQAYA
-44 PIALETPGGQ
+44 AETPITLDTPTGQ

-63 GVAKPRVALIIAG
+63 GADKPRVALLIAG

-97 LLAAGLADAGIATVR
+97 LLAAGLAEAGIATVR
-112 YDKRGIGASAA
+112 YDKRGIGGSHA
-123 AGPAE
+123 AGSAE
-128 SALRFDTFV
+128 SALRFEMFV
-137 DDATAWIARLKSD
+137 DDAAAWIARLKAD

-172 QQAGAAAYVSIAGIA
+172 RQADAAAFVSIAGIA
-187 DSASTLLRKQL
+187 DGASTLMRKQL
-198 EGKLPPD
+198 EGKLPPE
-205 LEKESERILAALES
+205 LEKESERILVSLES
-219 GVVVDPVSPA
+219 GVVIDPVPPA
-229 LAALYR
+229 LATLFR

-254 AALTMPVLIVQG
+254 AELTMPVLVVQG

-278 RLHSARPGAK
+278 RLHGARPGAK

-300 HVRAEPELQ
+300 HVRAVPELQ
-309 LASYGDPALPV
+309 VASYGDPSLPV

-327 IADFLHQ
+327 IADFLQ
-334 PH
+334 QGGAPAP

>member
-1 VVSFAIAAVAKKAS
+1 MRKAMSANFAV
-15 MSVTITN
+15 
-22 RLRSALLLIAIGI
+22 RLCSLLLLIGGI
-35 ASHAQAAES
+35 ASQAHAAET
-44 PIALETPGGQ
+44 PITLDTPTGQ

-63 GVAKPRVALIIAG
+63 GADKPRVALLIAG

-97 LLAAGLADAGIATVR
+97 LLAAGLAEAGIATVR
-112 YDKRGIGASAA
+112 YDKRGIGGSHA
-123 AGPAE
+123 AGSAE
-128 SALRFDTFV
+128 SALRFDMFV
-137 DDATAWIARLKSD
+137 DDAAVWIARLKAD

-172 QQAGAAAYVSIAGIA
+172 RQADAAAFVSIAGIA
-187 DSASTLLRKQL
+187 DGASTLMRKQL
-198 EGKLPPD
+198 EGKLPPE
-205 LEKESERILAALES
+205 LEKESERILVSLES
-219 GVVVDPVSPA
+219 GVVVDPVPPA
-229 LAALYR
+229 LATLFR

-254 AALTMPVLIVQG
+254 AELTMPVLVVQG

-278 RLHSARPGAK
+278 RLHGARPGAK

-300 HVRAEPELQ
+300 HVRAVPELQ
-309 LASYGDPALPV
+309 VASYGDPSLPV

-327 IADFLHQ
+327 IADFLQ
-334 PH
+334 QGGATAP

>member
-1 VVSFAIAAVAKKAS
+1 MSATFAVRLCSLLLLAGGIAAQA
-15 MSVTITN
+15 
-22 RLRSALLLIAIGI
+22 
-35 ASHAQAAES
+35 HAAET
-44 PIALETPGGQ
+44 PITLDTPTGQ

-63 GVAKPRVALIIAG
+63 GADKPRVALLIAG

-97 LLAAGLADAGIATVR
+97 LLAAGLAEAGIATVR
-112 YDKRGIGASAA
+112 YDKRGIGGSHA
-123 AGPAE
+123 AGSAE
-128 SALRFDTFV
+128 SALRFEMFV
-137 DDATAWIARLKSD
+137 DDAAAWIARLKAD
-150 PRFASVAVIGHS
+150 PHFASVAVIGHS

-172 QQAGAAAYVSIAGIA
+172 RQADAAAFVSIAGIA
-187 DSASTLLRKQL
+187 DGASTLMRKQL
-198 EGKLPPD
+198 EGKLPPE
-205 LEKESERILAALES
+205 LEKGA
-219 GVVVDPVSPA
+219 VVDPVPPA
-229 LAALYR
+229 LATLFR

-254 AALTMPVLIVQG
+254 AELTMPVLVVQG

-278 RLHSARPGAK
+278 RLHGARPGAK

-300 HVRAEPELQ
+300 HVRAVPELQ
-309 LASYGDPALPV
+309 VASYGDPSLPV

-327 IADFLHQ
+327 IADFLQ
-334 PH
+334 QGGATAP

>member
-1 VVSFAIAAVAKKAS
+1 MSANFAV
-15 MSVTITN
+15 
-22 RLRSALLLIAIGI
+22 RLCSLLLLIGGI
-35 ASHAQAAES
+35 AAQAQAH
-44 PIALETPGGQ
+44 AAETPITLDTPTGQ

-63 GVAKPRVALIIAG
+63 GADKPRVALLIAG

-112 YDKRGIGASAA
+112 YDKRGIGGSHA
-123 AGPAE
+123 AGSAE
-128 SALRFDTFV
+128 SALRFEMFV
-137 DDATAWIARLKSD
+137 DDAAAWIARLKAD

-172 QQAGAAAYVSIAGIA
+172 RQADVAAFVSIAGIA
-187 DSASTLLRKQL
+187 DGASTLMRKQL
-198 EGKLPPD
+198 EGKLPPE
-205 LEKESERILAALES
+205 LEKESERILVSLES
-219 GVVVDPVSPA
+219 GVVVDPVPPA
-229 LAALYR
+229 LATLFR

-254 AALTMPVLIVQG
+254 AELTMPVLVVQG

-278 RLHSARPGAK
+278 RLHGARPGAK

-300 HVRAEPELQ
+300 HVRAVPELQ
-309 LASYGDPALPV
+309 VASYGDPSLPV

-334 PH
+334 GGAATP

>member
-1 VVSFAIAAVAKKAS
+1 MRKAMSANFAV
-15 MSVTITN
+15 
-22 RLRSALLLIAIGI
+22 RLCSLLLLIGGI
-35 ASHAQAAES
+35 AAQAYA
-44 PIALETPGGQ
+44 AETPITLDTPTGQ

-63 GVAKPRVALIIAG
+63 GADKPRVALLIAG

-112 YDKRGIGASAA
+112 YDKRGIGGSHA
-123 AGPAE
+123 AGSAE
-128 SALRFDTFV
+128 SALRFEMFV
-137 DDATAWIARLKSD
+137 DDAAAWIARLKAD
-150 PRFASVAVIGHS
+150 QRFASVAVIGHS

-172 QQAGAAAYVSIAGIA
+172 RQTDAAAFVSIAGIA
-187 DSASTLLRKQL
+187 DGASTLMRKQL
-198 EGKLPPD
+198 EGKLPPE
-205 LEKESERILAALES
+205 LEKESERILVSLES
-219 GVVVDPVSPA
+219 GVVVDPVPPA
-229 LAALYR
+229 LATLFR

-254 AALTMPVLIVQG
+254 AELTMPVLVVQG

-278 RLHSARPGAK
+278 RLHGARPGAK

-300 HVRAEPELQ
+300 HVRAVPELQ
-309 LASYGDPALPV
+309 VASYGDPSLPV
-320 SPLLVKS
+320 SPLLIKS
-327 IADFLHQ
+327 IADFLQ
-334 PH
+334 QGGATAP

>member
-1 VVSFAIAAVAKKAS
+1 MSTKFAV
-15 MSVTITN
+15 
-22 RLRSALLLIAIGI
+22 RLCSLLLLIGGI
-35 ASHAQAAES
+35 ASQAHAAET
-44 PIALETPGGQ
+44 PITLDTPTGQ

-63 GVAKPRVALIIAG
+63 GADKPRVALLIAG

-97 LLAAGLADAGIATVR
+97 LLAAGLAEAGIATVR
-112 YDKRGIGASAA
+112 YDKRGIGGSHA
-123 AGPAE
+123 AGSAE
-128 SALRFDTFV
+128 SALRFEMFV
-137 DDATAWIARLKSD
+137 DDAAAWIARLKAD

-172 QQAGAAAYVSIAGIA
+172 RQADAAAFVSIAGIA
-187 DSASTLLRKQL
+187 DGASTLMRKQL
-198 EGKLPPD
+198 EGKLPPE
-205 LEKESERILAALES
+205 LEKESERILVSLES
-219 GVVVDPVSPA
+219 GAVVDPVPPA
-229 LAALYR
+229 LATLFR

-254 AALTMPVLIVQG
+254 AELTMPVLVVQG

-278 RLHSARPGAK
+278 RLHGARPGAK

-300 HVRAEPELQ
+300 HVRAVAELQ
-309 LASYGDPALPV
+309 VASYGDPSLPV

-327 IADFLHQ
+327 IADFLQ
-334 PH
+334 QGGATAP

>member
-1 VVSFAIAAVAKKAS
+1 MRDAMSANFAF
-15 MSVTITN
+15 
-22 RLRSALLLIAIGI
+22 RLCSLLLLIGGVA
-35 ASHAQAAES
+35 AQARA
-44 PIALETPGGQ
+44 AETPITLDTPTGQ

-63 GVAKPRVALIIAG
+63 GADKPRVALLIAG

-112 YDKRGIGASAA
+112 YDKRGIGGSHA
-123 AGPAE
+123 AGSAE
-128 SALRFDTFV
+128 SALRFEMFV
-137 DDATAWIARLKSD
+137 DDAAAWIARLKAD

-172 QQAGAAAYVSIAGIA
+172 RQADAAAFVSIAGIA
-187 DSASTLLRKQL
+187 DGASTLMRKQL
-198 EGKLPPD
+198 EGKLPPE
-205 LEKESERILAALES
+205 LEKESERILVSLES
-219 GVVVDPVSPA
+219 GVVVDPVPPA
-229 LAALYR
+229 LATLFR

-254 AALTMPVLIVQG
+254 AELTMPVLVVQG

-278 RLHSARPGAK
+278 RLHGARPGAK
-288 LAIIPG
+288 LEIIPG

-300 HVRAEPELQ
+300 HVRAVPELQ
-309 LASYGDPALPV
+309 VASYGDPSLPV

-327 IADFLHQ
+327 IADFLQ
-334 PH
+334 QGGATAP